1 MSDIAPLVITNTEIY
16 QRELETITHNLANA
30 NTTGFKSLGNSFVST
45 LESTLA
51 AAGESEEPTTAELT
65 LIQQTDFAQGKLV
78 HTGRSLDLALSGSGF
93 FTIETPD
100 GLRYTRNGVFHMDA
114 NGQLVSASGHT
125 VSGVAG
131 PITLPPS
138 VDLKQIEVTPDG
150 SIKTGLQTVGRIQL
164 STFPDSEQAL
174 TPMGNGE
181 FRAPEGLAPLP
192 PSPRGDLT
200 VHQGYQEAS
209 NVNTVQA
216 LVDMISVAR
225 LYEANMSFLSAK
237 SEASKAIMQVAMG

>member
-1 MSDIAPLVITNTEIY
+1 MPDLAPLVIANTEVY

-45 LESTLA
+45 LESYLA
-51 AAGESEEPTTAELT
+51 DAGQSEEPTTGELT
-65 LIQQTDFAQGKLV
+65 LIQQTDFTQGKLT

-93 FTIETPD
+93 FTIETPE
-100 GLRYTRNGVFHMDA
+100 GPRYTRNGVFHLDG
-114 NGQLVSASGHT
+114 NGQLVSSSGHT

-131 PITLPPS
+131 PITLPPA
-138 VDLKQIEVTPDG
+138 VDLKHIEVTPDG
-150 SIKTGLQTVGRIQL
+150 SIKAGPQTLGRIQL
-164 STFPDSEQAL
+164 STFPDSEQDL
-174 TPMGNGE
+174 TAMGNGE
-181 FRAPEGLAPLP
+181 FRAPTGLTPLP
-192 PSPRGDLT
+192 PSGDLS